1 MARSLGST
9 WVHETCH
16 ILPGEVR
23 TGVAALGKNWQYLEN
38 AHVCTASSV
47 PVVVLGARPSE
58 FLVHFRKEAHDIFF
72 TTGKEK
78 KRETTQNP
86 LTGYR

>member
-9 WVHETCH
+9 RVHETCH

-23 TGVAALGKNWQYLEN
+23 TGVAALGKNRQYLEN

-58 FLVHFRKEAHDIFF
+58 FLVHFRKEAHGIFF
-72 TTGKEK
+72 HHRKRK
-78 KRETTQNP
+78 KKGNNSKSTDRI
-86 LTGYR
+86 